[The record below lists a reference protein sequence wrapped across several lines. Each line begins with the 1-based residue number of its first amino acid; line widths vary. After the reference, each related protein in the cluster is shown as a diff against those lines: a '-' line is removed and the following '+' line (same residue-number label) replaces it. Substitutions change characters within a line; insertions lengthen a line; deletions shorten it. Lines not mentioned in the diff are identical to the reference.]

1 MGLDSYI
8 IAKKYI
14 REEQR
19 QQLADVLFSNKTN
32 FKITNIECEVLY
44 WRKCNAIHNWFVRTH
59 QAGIDNCQETELGIE
74 DLHDFYS
81 ICKNI
86 LSEKTKAK
94 DLLPTSSGF
103 FFGELNYDQ
112 AYFRTLKETV
122 KKLEELFKMPNI
134 SEWDFYYVS
143 SW

>member
-8 IAKKYI
+8 IAKKFL
-14 REEQR
+14 REEER
-19 QQLADVLFSNKTN
+19 QQLADVPFINKTN
-32 FKITNIECEVLY
+32 FKITNIECEILY

-81 ICKNI
+81 VCKNV
-86 LSEKTKAK
+86 LSNKDKAK
-94 DLLPTSSGF
+94 DLLSTCSGL

-112 AYFRTLKETV
+112 AYFLTLKRTVDTLKEVLDT
-122 KKLEELFKMPNI
+122 PNI